1 MLRYSD
7 YKSTYGDA
15 VNFTNDVEI
24 TDAEFLRVRC
34 YAGDQGDRLVYTNFH
49 AVGQLKPHVER
60 HCDEALER
68 RLRGRRGL
76 NEVYN
81 VLLVGV
87 DSTSRL
93 NSIRRLKSTRK
104 FLLEQLDVN

>member
-68 RLRGRRGL
+68 RLRGRRCL

-87 DSTSRL
+87 DST
-93 NSIRRLKSTRK
+93 
-104 FLLEQLDVN
+104 

>member
-1 MLRYSD
+1 VKWYND
-7 YKSTYGDA
+7 DTSTFGDA
-15 VNFTNDVEI
+15 VHFTSDVKI

-60 HCDEALER
+60 RCDKVLER

-76 NEVYN
+76 DEVYN